1 MYQEKLDESAQ
12 MMNLLQLTPSPEYPA
27 LQEQLKLPSVFVQFA
42 FISQLWVSRTHSLI
56 SVKKMKEKTKINKTY
71 EIFIKV
77 AMNYLSHTC
86 TVHKAIP

>member
-27 LQEQLKLPSVFVQFA
+27 LQEQLKLPTVFVQFA

-56 SVKKMKEKTKINKTY
+56 SVKKMKEKTKINKL
-71 EIFIKV
+71 FIKV

>member
-56 SVKKMKEKTKINKTY
+56 SVKKMKEKTKINKL
-71 EIFIKV
+71 FIKV

>member
-27 LQEQLKLPSVFVQFA
+27 LQEQLKLPTVFVQFA

-56 SVKKMKEKTKINKTY
+56 SVKKMKEKTKINKL
-71 EIFIKV
+71 FIKV
-77 AMNYLSHTC
+77 AMNYLPHTC